1 MRNDKPDSSNSGDLG
16 FSYSESSGP
25 EIKIFHHGRFATVL
39 RNLEATNFLTDALAS
54 SFEEQQQMMARV
66 TGNYKRGNERQAKN
80 HPRNQ

>member
-1 MRNDKPDSSNSGDLG
+1 MANSSNTGDLG

-39 RNLEATNFLTDALAS
+39 RNLDATKFLADVLAC
-54 SFEEQQQMMARV
+54 SFEDQQQMMARA